1 MKNASDRLINR
12 LDTAW
17 GKNPWAWGYD
27 NRNFQ
32 NWKSKRRNDWE
43 KKNRIRLCLL
53 LLFVQLQSRVWLFCD
68 PLDYSPSSSS
78 VHGISR
84 LEHWRGLPF
93 PSPGDLPKSGTET
106 EPLILA
112 GGFSPLRHYLL
123 REPNPPPVVS
133 SSVSSPNSWRI
144 LSPWAVSYNYRTFP
158 KEWSCLD
165 PSFSFLPTSHGM
177 WDLPPTRDGTHAPYS
192 GSMESQSLDHQVSP
206 LYLSLSAFTFT

>member
-53 LLFVQLQSRVWLFCD
+53 LLFVQLRSRVWLFCD

-78 VHGISR
+78 VHGSSR

-93 PSPGDLPKSGTET
+93 PSPGDLPNPGV
-106 EPLILA
+106 EPGSPALQADSLSSESPGKPRYKHPEQKIFFRDSHTFQKFLTKRGPLEKVMANHFSIL
-112 GGFSPLRHYLL
+112 PLRTPWTVWKGKKIGHWKM
-123 REPNPPPVVS
+123 N
-133 SSVSSPNSWRI
+133 SPGW
-144 LSPWAVSYNYRTFP
+144 
-158 KEWSCLD
+158 
-165 PSFSFLPTSHGM
+165 
-177 WDLPPTRDGTHAPYS
+177 
-192 GSMESQSLDHQVSP
+192 
-206 LYLSLSAFTFT
+206 